1 MFKQSNGKS
10 KIGVVIVVIII
21 LLILFALWY
30 FLLRDKGANNN
41 TVSNNTEPVNATVEG
56 NENTVKDKTPTKK
69 KIEYSYREGVLNQIL
84 DENGDPRQED
94 FIINGVILI
103 GNRHYGA
110 GDIDIVDEAAERG
123 YRTDDITSSFYL
135 NEYIA
140 FYVAAD
146 YSGSESDVKILATPH
161 KTIEEYDEMTYSQIL
176 ELAEE
181 KGFVMD
187 YQKPEQDNY
196 YYIGENYVS
205 MDYPEGKYDLLFMY
219 KGNIA
224 YYICID
230 LTLEEA

>member
-1 MFKQSNGKS
+1 MLKQNSGKS
-10 KIGVVIVVIII
+10 KIGVVIAIIII

-30 FLLRDKGANNN
+30 FLLRDKGTNNN
-41 TVSNNTEPVNATVEG
+41 TVNNNVEQANTAVEENG
-56 NENTVKDKTPTKK
+56 NTVKEKTPTKK
-69 KIEYSYREGVLNQIL
+69 KIEYSYKDGVLNQIL
-84 DENGDPRQED
+84 DENGDPKQED
-94 FIINGVILI
+94 FVINGVILI
-103 GNRHYGA
+103 GNRHGLE
-110 GDIDIVDEAAERG
+110 GDIDIVDEATERG
-123 YRTDDITSSFYL
+123 YRTEDITSSFYL

-146 YSGSESDVKILATPH
+146 YEGAESDVKILATPH
-161 KTIEEYDEMTYSQIL
+161 KTVEEYDEMTYSQIL

-205 MDYPEGKYDLLFMY
+205 IDYPEGKYDLLFMY